1 MIEKLKRLLKVRTGS
16 KAPLQ
21 LVDCDSIAEEIS
33 SKIKAKIPMSLIRLG
48 DGEGAL
54 LFWKKG
60 MQNPHYQAHLQ
71 RHLGSHIN
79 EGDILQLQNLVVRA
93 IDNVDILGVRDD
105 IINVE
110 FQQDLY
116 DHDPDTFL
124 AGFKKV
130 FPLRNVE
137 KGLNYHSAFRLAGLH
152 DFVATHKFSK
162 NTIFTTAWIHFELS
176 AAHHLVSFMEGQK
189 RIGLISSKPQL
200 ASAIESIFNIPVDF
214 YHPPNDSPF
223 VEGGP
228 IHFPDQFSKILK
240 SLKVEERG
248 QLFLVGAGLCG
259 KVYCDQIKSLGGI
272 GLDIGAVCDAWIN
285 EASRPLVYKHHYDN
299 QGNTVPDVLLLKNQT
314 KSCS

>member
-1 MIEKLKRLLKVRTGS
+1 MLEKFKRLLKVKTGS
-16 KAPLQ
+16 KSTLQ
-21 LVDCDSIAEEIS
+21 LVDYDTIAKEIS

-54 LFWKKG
+54 LSWKKS
-60 MQNPHYQAHLQ
+60 MQNSHYQAHLQ

-79 EGDILQLQNLVVRA
+79 EDDIRQLQNLVVQT
-93 IDNVDILGVRDD
+93 IDNTDILGVRDD

-124 AGFKKV
+124 AEFKKN

-137 KGLNYHSAFRLAGLH
+137 KDLNYHSAFRLAGLH
-152 DFVATHKFSK
+152 HFVDTHTFSK
-162 NTIFTTAWIHFELS
+162 NTTFTSAWIHFELS
-176 AAHHLVSFMEGQK
+176 AARHLVSFIEGQK
-189 RIGLISSKPQL
+189 SIGLISSKPQL
-200 ASAIESIFNIPVDF
+200 ASAIERMFNIPVDF

-228 IHFPDQFSKILK
+228 IHFPDQFNKILT
-240 SLKVEERG
+240 SLKVQERG
-248 QLFLVGAGLCG
+248 QVFLVGAGLCG

-285 EASRPLVYKHHYDN
+285 EASRPLVYKHHYDT
-299 QGNTVPDVLLLKNQT
+299 QGNTVPEILLLRNQT
-314 KSCS
+314 GKKL

>member
-1 MIEKLKRLLKVRTGS
+1 
-16 KAPLQ
+16 
-21 LVDCDSIAEEIS
+21 
-33 SKIKAKIPMSLIRLG
+33 MSLIRLG

-54 LFWKKG
+54 LSWKKS
-60 MQNPHYQAHLQ
+60 MQNSHYQAHLQ

-79 EGDILQLQNLVVRA
+79 EDDIQQLQNLVVKA
-93 IDNVDILGVRDD
+93 IDNTDILGVRDD

-110 FQQDLY
+110 FQQVLY

-124 AGFKKV
+124 AEFKKT

-152 DFVATHKFSK
+152 HFVDTHTFSK
-162 NTIFTTAWIHFELS
+162 NTTFTTAWIHFELS
-176 AAHHLVSFMEGQK
+176 AARHLVSFIEDQK
-189 RIGLISSKPQL
+189 HIGLISSKPQL
-200 ASAIESIFNIPVDF
+200 ASAIESMFNIPVDF

-240 SLKVEERG
+240 SLKVREPG
-248 QLFLVGAGLCG
+248 QLFLIGAGLCG

-285 EASRPLVYKHHYDN
+285 EASRPLVYKHHYDTR
-299 QGNTVPDVLLLKNQT
+299 GNTVPEILLLKNQT
-314 KSCS
+314 KSSS